1 MKKTTNYQLN
11 QWDKSDRIQM
21 EDFNADN
28 LKIEQALAEHSE
40 AQAEMMAALT
50 KCGNCR
56 IVYGSYA
63 GNGKYG
69 SGNQN
74 SLSFDLPPIFVMVI
88 PDYYVNN
95 TDAVRLNLLKN
106 VPYSIGCPE
115 NSGYLNTV
123 SWSGNRVQWYGASSH
138 GQFNSTSYTY
148 YYFALLDTN
157 A

>member
-1 MKKTTNYQLN
+1 MNQTEQFQLN
-11 QWDKSDRIQM
+11 QWEKNDRIMM

-28 LKIEQALAEHSE
+28 AKTEQVLADHSATLAEH
-40 AQAEMMAALT
+40 AAALAA
-50 KCGNCR
+50 CGNCR

-69 SGNQN
+69 SDNQN

-148 YYFALLDTN
+148 YYFALLATD